1 VKVTKQLKVFRN
13 VTEHTIHLS
22 NFSLTLCIDVNDVEH
37 TCMVTMMVKQI
48 IMTVGVH
55 LANVPRE
62 FIVIQIIITP
72 RDVHVLLSQFL
83 SILFITVLVVTAL
96 LNLLLFGC
104 NTYEE
109 Y

>member
-1 VKVTKQLKVFRN
+1 MM
-13 VTEHTIHLS
+13 EHTIYS
-22 NFSLTLCIDVNDVEH
+22 LCIYGNDGEH
-37 TCMVTMMVKQI
+37 ACLVTMMVKQI

-55 LANVPRE
+55 LPNVPRE

-83 SILFITVLVVTAL
+83 SILFIPVLVVMAL
-96 LNLLLFGC
+96 LLLLLGC

-109 Y
+109 YSYVVAFVSLLCTSVCIS